1 MPCLPP
7 LSPAAAAAAAAR
19 CLLTATV
26 SKCRE
31 QGPDFV

>member
-7 LSPAAAAAAAAR
+7 LSPAAAAAAAR

>member
-7 LSPAAAAAAAAR
+7 LSPAAAAAAR